1 MEVLKKSKASSLA
14 SLGIS
19 LFLHV
24 ALVAIFGVWSFSGE
38 EKFNLIKIPSSI
50 SVNLGGVTA
59 RSNSKDLKQPSS
71 AKRTSIMTDSQSARV
86 SSSTQVNSQVSGD
99 PQGTGTVTTGTGGSA
114 SGSGIGGAET
124 AILTAKQKYFLE
136 FRNLIESKK
145 EYPTMARMRGL
156 EGVVVIS
163 VRIKAN
169 GEVTDHKVA
178 KESGHA
184 LLDQSALNL
193 AKKIY
198 SFKALPPEISGED
211 LKLSFP
217 ISYKLDN

>member
-59 RSNSKDLKQPSS
+59 RSQSKDLKQLSS
-71 AKRTSIMTDSQSARV
+71 SKKTSIATDSQSAGA
-86 SSSTQVNSQVSGD
+86 SSTQVNSQVSGD